1 MLSLEGKRM
10 DLGSIDLFSG
20 FDPDSLEFFATIT
33 KERTY
38 QKNNILFYT
47 GETPKSLLILAKGSV
62 EVYKHDTEGN
72 EIPIGTFYP
81 QELIAEMALFESI
94 PYPATARCLSEVTLF
109 EIEFDAFSRYLYGHT
124 HLILPIIHSL
134 TRKIKQLEG
143 VLRYTLIDDAP
154 RRLARFL
161 VDHEHLLHHL
171 TQRNIAQRIKLTP
184 ESTSRI
190 IRTFKEKGWVEVR
203 QKKLYLLDPEAL
215 QAFSG

>member
-1 MLSLEGKRM
+1 MHHQPLCQ
-10 DLGSIDLFSG
+10 
-20 FDPDSLEFFATIT
+20 DPQKIFPY
-33 KERTY
+33 RTR
-38 QKNNILFYT
+38 I
-47 GETPKSLLILAKGSV
+47 PRLL
-62 EVYKHDTEGN
+62 
-72 EIPIGTFYP
+72 
-81 QELIAEMALFESI
+81 
-94 PYPATARCLSEVTLF
+94 PAAYDPL
-109 EIEFDAFSRYLYGHT
+109 
-124 HLILPIIHSL
+124 HLIEYTQVLPLVEHQRLLLPIIHSL

>member
-1 MLSLEGKRM
+1 M
-10 DLGSIDLFSG
+10 DLSTIDLFSG
-20 FDPDSLEFFATIT
+20 FDPDSLEFLSTIT
-33 KERTY
+33 RERTY
-38 QKNNILFYT
+38 HKGNILFYT
-47 GETPKSLLILAKGSV
+47 GETPKSLLILARGSV

-72 EIPIGTFYP
+72 ELSIGTFYP

-94 PYPATARCLSEVTLF
+94 PYPATARCLSDATLL
-109 EIEFDAFSRYLYGHT
+109 EIDYDAFTQHLFT
-124 HLILPIIHSL
+124 HPRLLLPIIHSL

-143 VLRYTLIDDAP
+143 VVRYTLIDDAP

-161 VDHEHLLHHL
+161 IDHEHLLHHL

-215 QAFSG
+215 KAFSE